1 MTLSTGKNG
10 RYRYY
15 ACSIRARQGDTGCT
29 GRAIPMDK
37 LDRMVVTHIEQRL
50 LDPERIEDVLASLL
64 DRRQEGV
71 ERRSQHIAELN
82 HRAAEADNRLYDAIE
97 AGSLDLPNRPFASAL
112 RAYGAK
118 GTGAGR
124 RQADRSHA
132 HKFHPPASHGSSRA
146 GIGERSTHPTP
157 AWKGRVSAGTRPD
170 LRAARRDRR

>member
-50 LDPERIEDVLASLL
+50 LDPERIEDVLASRL
-64 DRRQEGV
+64 DCRQEGV

-82 HRAAEADNRLYDAIE
+82 HRAAEADNRLKRLYDPVE
-97 AGSLDLPNRPFASAL
+97 AGSLDPAESSLASAL
-112 RAYGAK
+112 RAL
-118 GTGAGR
+118 R
-124 RQADRSHA
+124 R
-132 HKFHPPASHGSSRA
+132 
-146 GIGERSTHPTP
+146 
-157 AWKGRVSAGTRPD
+157 
-170 LRAARRDRR
+170 